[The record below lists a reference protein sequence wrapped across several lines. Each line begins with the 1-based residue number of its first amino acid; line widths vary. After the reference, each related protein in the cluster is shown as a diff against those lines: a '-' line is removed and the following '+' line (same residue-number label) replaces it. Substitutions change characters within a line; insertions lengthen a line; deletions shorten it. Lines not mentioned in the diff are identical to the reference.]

1 MHKLTIENLDTIR
14 ERVENTSVLKQD
26 TKRVKITVHMGTCG
40 IASGAQKIMDS
51 LTEVIKTEK
60 RHDIIL
66 TSSGCAGLCSR
77 EPMVTV
83 EAFNQP
89 PVKYIDVNDKKIE
102 EIYSS
107 HVTNGNVVGKYAI
120 AYGNEKKPFSELRT
134 NGQSGTSFD
143 KEIELDQ
150 PEGKPVPKI
159 MDIAFFK
166 YQKLIALRNRAAIDP
181 EAIDEYIARDGY
193 RAVAKAL
200 KEMTPDQII
209 DEVKKAGVRGRGGGG
224 FLTGMKWQLC
234 AQAQGDVKYILCN
247 GDEGDPGAF
256 MDRSVL
262 EGDPH
267 SVLEGMIIAAKAI
280 GARKGY
286 IYIRAEYPLAIKRI
300 KKAIEHATEYG
311 LLGNDIFGTGFTMDI
326 EIYQG
331 AGAFVCGEETALM
344 RSIEGKRGM
353 PKPRPPYPA
362 NKGLFDRPSV
372 LNNVETFVNIPLV
385 ILHGSDQFQKI
396 GTEKSRGTKVFALS
410 GCVNN
415 IGLIEVPMGIT
426 LGTII
431 NEIGGG
437 IKGRKRK
444 LKAVQVGGPSGGCIP
459 AHLTDIPVDYESIT
473 KTGAIMGSGGMV
485 VMDNK
490 SCMVDVARFFLGF
503 TTEESCGKCTPC
515 REGNF
520 KLLTKLNDICQGKGK
535 EGDIEYLEE
544 LSSYIIDTSL
554 CGLGKTSP
562 NPVLTTIKY
571 FRNEYEDHIIHKKCT
586 AKRCAALLDFEVIPD
601 VCTKCGRCYKACPAH
616 AVSWEKKRV
625 AVIDKEKCTKC
636 LSCYSVCEFDAIS

>member
-1 MHKLTIENLDTIR
+1 MQKLTIENLDNIR
-14 ERVENTSVLKQD
+14 EQVENSTVLNQD
-26 TKRVKITVHMGTCG
+26 NKRIKITVHMGTCG

-51 LTEVIKTEK
+51 LTEVIKNEK
-60 RHDIIL
+60 RNDIIL

-83 EAFNQP
+83 ETFKQP
-89 PVKYIDVNDKKIE
+89 PVKYIDVNEKKIE

-107 HVTNGNVVGKYAI
+107 HVNNGNVVNKYAI
-120 AYGNEKKPFSELRT
+120 AYGSERKPFSELGKD
-134 NGQSGTSFD
+134 GQKDTAR
-143 KEIELDQ
+143 EMELDQ
-150 PEGKPVPKI
+150 PEKKPIPKI

-166 YQKLIALRNRAAIDP
+166 YQKLIALRNRAIIDP

-200 KEMTPDQII
+200 MEMTPQQII
-209 DEVKKAGVRGRGGGG
+209 DEVKNAGVRGRGGGG
-224 FLTGMKWQLC
+224 FPTGIKWQLC
-234 AQAQGDVKYILCN
+234 AQAKGDIKYILCN

-280 GARKGY
+280 GANKGY
-286 IYIRAEYPLAIKRI
+286 IYIRAEYPLAIKRV
-300 KKAIEHATEYG
+300 KKAIDQAKEYG
-311 LLGNDIFGTGFTMDI
+311 LLGNDIFGSGFNLEI

-362 NKGLFDRPSV
+362 NKGLFDKPSV

-385 ILHGSDQFQKI
+385 ILHGADQFQKI
-396 GTEKSRGTKVFALS
+396 GTGKSKGTKVFALS

-415 IGLIEVPMGIT
+415 IGLIEVPMGIS

-437 IKGRKRK
+437 IKGKKRR

-459 AHLTDIPVDYESIT
+459 AHMTDIPVDYESIT

-520 KLLTKLNDICQGKGK
+520 KLLKKLNDICNGKGK
-535 EGDIEYLEE
+535 AGDIEYLEE
-544 LSSYIIDTSL
+544 LSNYIINTSL

-571 FRNEYEDHIIHKKCT
+571 FRNEYEDHINNKKCT
-586 AKRCAALLDFEVIPD
+586 AKRCAQLLDFEVISD
-601 VCTKCGRCYKACPAH
+601 LCTKCGRCFKACPAN
-616 AVSWEKKRV
+616 AVSWKKKQV

-636 LSCYSVCEFDAIS
+636 LSCYSVCEFDAIK